1 MGWWAGQLAET
12 GVRAARVSPT
22 QPVKTTNS
30 ARLDQDGRLWEP
42 DCARFAQDVR
52 LTSRWVAAASTR
64 ASKAGGRRLPL
75 GTQAG
80 RSAIR
85 SPREL
90 PMSTASPLHAR
101 PLETAAGRSGNQSTA
116 ASRAGPRNTPPSV
129 GV

>member
-30 ARLDQDGRLWEP
+30 ARLDQDGRLCES

-64 ASKAGGRRLPL
+64 ESKAGGRRLPL
-75 GTQAG
+75 GAQAG
-80 RSAIR
+80 RYAIR
-85 SPREL
+85 APREL
-90 PMSTASPLHAR
+90 PISAVSPLIAG
-101 PLETAAGRSGNQSTA
+101 PLETAARRTVNHSTA
-116 ASRAGPRNTPPSV
+116 PA
-129 GV
+129 

>member
-30 ARLDQDGRLWEP
+30 ARLDQDGRLSEP

-64 ASKAGGRRLPL
+64 ESKAGGRRVPL
-75 GTQAG
+75 GAQAG
-80 RSAIR
+80 PYAIR

-90 PMSTASPLHAR
+90 AMSTLSPLIAG
-101 PLETAAGRSGNQSTA
+101 PLKTAEGRSVNPSTEP
-116 ASRAGPRNTPPSV
+116 SR
-129 GV
+129 